1 MRCVP
6 QTMRIAGRMHS
17 RLQQPV
23 RQNALGC
30 GHRPARTDRMSLDL
44 PTIGVLGLLLCMGI
58 ATGFSLL
65 LVVLRGQPVLR
76 LWTASLWLLTLSVI
90 LLGLRPWLP
99 QVPAILGGN
108 AAAAASSVL
117 MLRGMA
123 LHLGQPMPLWRALG
137 LAAAFLAGIFLFL
150 VVWPSLEIRL
160 HVFSVFTIIIN
171 GWIAALLLRHA
182 PPAQR
187 ISCRLAAAVFLAEVL
202 VYVVRLFL
210 PVDADAGEDIM
221 RSGSPMFLTYLAGVM
236 LELARCFALVLLLLE
251 RLLVD
256 LRRAARTDGLTG
268 LLNRSAV
275 LADGAEQLQ
284 QVRRLQRPLAVLL
297 LDVDHFKAI
306 NDRWGH
312 LAGDQVLQHF
322 TGVLE
327 HCARSHVHLLSRYGG
342 EEFLLLLPS
351 SAGEAER
358 LATVIRHALQQRP
371 APLGTGPVV
380 VTASIG
386 LAMDDGHSDLAGL
399 IARADSALY
408 RAKAEGRDRLV
419 AAAATA

>member
-1 MRCVP
+1 
-6 QTMRIAGRMHS
+6 
-17 RLQQPV
+17 
-23 RQNALGC
+23 
-30 GHRPARTDRMSLDL
+30 MSLDL
-44 PTIGVLGLLLCMGI
+44 PTIGVLGLLLCIGI

-76 LWTASLWLLTLSVI
+76 LWTASLWLLTLGVI
-90 LLGLRPWLP
+90 LMGLRPWLP

-108 AAAAASSVL
+108 AALAASSVL

-137 LAAAFLAGIFLFL
+137 LVAAFMAGIFLFL
-150 VVWPSLEIRL
+150 VPWPSLQVRL
-160 HVFSVFTIIIN
+160 HVASVFAIIIN
-171 GWIAALLLRHA
+171 SWIAALLLRHA

-187 ISCRLAAAVFLAEVL
+187 ISCRLAAAVFLAEAA
-202 VYVVRLFL
+202 VYLVRLFL
-210 PVDADAGEDIM
+210 PADADAGEDIM
-221 RSGSPMFLTYLAGVM
+221 RAGSPMFLTYLGGMM

-251 RLLVD
+251 HLLVD

-275 LADGAEQLQ
+275 LADGTDQLQ

-297 LDVDHFKAI
+297 LDVDHFKGI

-327 HCARSHVHLLSRYGG
+327 YCARGHVHLLSRYGG
-342 EEFLLLLPS
+342 EEFLLLLPG

-371 APLGTGPVV
+371 APLGTGPVA

-399 IARADSALY
+399 IARAYAARD
-408 RAKAEGRDRLV
+408 RATAAGRDRLV
-419 AAAATA
+419 AAAETA

>member
-1 MRCVP
+1 M
-6 QTMRIAGRMHS
+6 
-17 RLQQPV
+17 
-23 RQNALGC
+23 
-30 GHRPARTDRMSLDL
+30 DRMSLDL
-44 PTIGVLGLLLCMGI
+44 PTIGVLGLLLCIGI

-65 LVVLRGQPVLR
+65 LVALRGQPVLR
-76 LWTASLWLLTLSVI
+76 LWTASLWLLTLGVI
-90 LLGLRPWLP
+90 LMGLRPWLP

-108 AAAAASSVL
+108 AAMAASSVL

-123 LHLGQPMPLWRALG
+123 LHLGQPMPLWRSLG
-137 LAAAFLAGIFLFL
+137 LVAAFMAGIFLFL
-150 VVWPSLEIRL
+150 VAWPSLEVRL
-160 HVFSVFTIIIN
+160 HVFSVFAIIIN
-171 GWIAALLLRHA
+171 SWIAVLLLRHA

-187 ISCRLAAAVFLAEVL
+187 ISCRLAAAVFLAEAV

-210 PVDADAGEDIM
+210 PPDADAGGDIM
-221 RSGSPMFLTYLAGVM
+221 RVGSPMFLTYLAGIM

-275 LADGAEQLQ
+275 LADGADQLQ

-312 LAGDQVLQHF
+312 LSGDHVLQHF

-327 HCARSHVHLLSRYGG
+327 HCARGHVHLLSRYGG
-342 EEFLLLLPS
+342 EEFLLLLPG

-358 LATVIRHALQQRP
+358 LAKVIRHALQQRP
-371 APLGTGPVV
+371 APLGTGPVA

-399 IARADSALY
+399 IARADAALY

-419 AAAATA
+419 AAAETA